1 MNRETST
8 SILAL
13 AVLVRVVVVLLLA
26 AELLPVAL
34 EAVEAV
40 LERVALL
47 PLHAGVQDQ
56 AAILKK
62 VTGFA

>member
-1 MNRETST
+1 MNREASL

-13 AVLVRVVVVLLLA
+13 AVLVRVVIVVLLLA

-47 PLHAGVQDQ
+47 PLHARVQDQ

-62 VTGFA
+62 

>member
-1 MNRETST
+1 MNRETTS
-8 SILAL
+8 SILAF
-13 AVLVRVVVVLLLA
+13 AVLIRVVVLLLLA

-34 EAVEAV
+34 EAVEPV

-47 PLHAGVQDQ
+47 PLHARVQDQ

-62 VTGFA
+62 